1 MQAAWPMTHL
11 SVPVHNTSLKLVLD
25 PDHLFD
31 DKAYF
36 AFCRV
41 NPDLRVER
49 NAEGEILIVP
59 PAGSESSYRNLK
71 VSARLDTWAEQD
83 GRGTAFESSAQ
94 FMLPDG
100 SALSPDAAWVS
111 NVSLRRLSRQKRKE
125 FLPLCPEFVAEV
137 LSPSDRLKDAK
148 AKMEQWIA
156 NGAHLAW
163 LIDGDAETVYVYRKN
178 HAMKMHRGIGE
189 LAGQGPVEGFVL
201 KLGAIWKGLG

>member
-1 MQAAWPMTHL
+1 MQVAIPKDATSVKL
-11 SVPVHNTSLKLVLD
+11 SYDAGDEPSEQ
-25 PDHLFD
+25 
-31 DKAYF
+31 AYL
-36 AFCRV
+36 AFCRA

-49 NAEGEILIVP
+49 NAKGEILIVP
-59 PAGSESSYRNLK
+59 PAGSESSNRSLK
-71 VSARLDTWAEQD
+71 VAMRLGRWAEAD
-83 GRGTAFESSAQ
+83 GRGEVFDSSAQ

-111 NVSLRRLSRQKRKE
+111 HESLRRFSKQERRG
-125 FLPLCPEFVAEV
+125 FLHLCPELVIEV
-137 LSPSDRLKDAK
+137 MSPSDRLKDAK

-163 LIDGDAETVYVYRKN
+163 LIDGDGETVYVYRKN
-178 HAMKMHRGIGE
+178 HAMKVHRGVAQ

>member
-1 MQAAWPMTHL
+1 MQVAIPKDATSVKL
-11 SVPVHNTSLKLVLD
+11 SYDAGDEPSD
-25 PDHLFD
+25 E
-31 DKAYF
+31 AYL
-36 AFCRV
+36 AFCRA

-49 NAEGEILIVP
+49 NAKGEILIVP
-59 PAGSESSYRNLK
+59 PAGSESSYRSLK
-71 VSARLDTWAEQD
+71 VSAQLDTWAEQD

-111 NVSLRRLSRQKRKE
+111 NESLRRFSKRE
-125 FLPLCPEFVAEV
+125 RRGFLHLCPEFVIEV
-137 LSPSDRLKDAK
+137 LSPTDRRRKAK

-178 HAMKMHRGIGE
+178 HAMKMHRGVAQ
-189 LAGQGPVEGFVL
+189 LAGQGPVDGFVL